1 MLDSLVPVLAV
12 AAPLLGSLL
21 TGSFVVEA
29 IFGIPGIGRFFV
41 AAVAARD
48 LPLALGLSV
57 AMAVA
62 FVTANLLVDLAV
74 AALDPR
80 PRDVARGGRS
90 SPA

>member
-48 LPLALGLSV
+48 LPLALSV

-80 PRDVARGGRS
+80 ARDVARGGRS